1 MPRLATSLGALAHLA
16 SVAALIRGPTP
27 PCRRATPHTG
37 MPPRRCPLTARPSRL
52 SIFDIEDGTADAAE
66 AAEEAAEAAARA
78 EEEVAYQEV
87 AAKFTASIEGRSA
100 PTLEELNVVVS
111 EEERGES

>member
-1 MPRLATSLGALAHLA
+1 MPRLATSLGTLAHLA
-16 SVAALIRGPTP
+16 SVAALIRGPP
-27 PCRRATPHTG
+27 TPHTG

-78 EEEVAYQEV
+78 EEEVSYQEV

-100 PTLEELNVVVS
+100 PTLEELSVVVS